1 MTPAEKSAAKGSE
14 PRQLVLDLPH
24 RAALGAEDFL
34 VSSTNRQALELID
47 RWPDWPLWAVV
58 VQGEARSGK
67 SHLANVWRLRSGAER
82 VDASRLDET
91 AIAAFERN
99 GTLLIEDIAEGIA
112 DERVLFHLLNLAREH
127 RRSILITSRLMPGEL
142 AITLPDLRSRL
153 TALPV
158 ATIAPPDDAMLKMVL
173 VKLFS
178 DRQLVVEPAV
188 IDHLVLRIERSFMA
202 AHTIVAEIDQRALA
216 TRRRVTRALAAEVLA
231 AGAGGGDTG

>member
-1 MTPAEKSAAKGSE
+1 MTAADKPASRGGE

-34 VSSTNRQALELID
+34 VSGANRPALELVD
-47 RWPDWPLWAVV
+47 RWPDWPLWAVI
-58 VQGEARSGK
+58 VQGEPRSGK

-82 VDASRLDET
+82 VEAARLDET
-91 AIAAFERN
+91 AIAAFALT
-99 GTLLIEDIAEGIA
+99 GTLLVEDISEGIA

-127 RRSILITSRLMPGEL
+127 QRSILITSRLMPGEL
-142 AITLPDLRSRL
+142 AIALADLRSRL
-153 TALPV
+153 IALPV
-158 ATIAPPDDAMLKMVL
+158 ATIAPPDDALLKMVL

-188 IDHLVLRIERSFMA
+188 IDHLALRIERSFMA
-202 AHTIVAEIDQRALA
+202 AHTIVAELDRRALA

-231 AGAGGGDTG
+231 AGGSADTG